1 MNPVF
6 ALIITNAIWGAAAPI
21 YKLGLQNM
29 PPSTF
34 LFLRF
39 FFASLI
45 FYPAVRK
52 EHFSE
57 ISKKDWAFI
66 VAATFF
72 GFTIQIG
79 FLLLGLQKTQSINSS
94 IILIGSP
101 ILLFFLA
108 IIFLHEKAHLKVLLG
123 IIISTVGVLFV
134 IFSPLLLGQNMHLA
148 LSEFQGNL
156 LYVGALVAD
165 VISILLYKGVSK
177 KISPYTLTFLSFAIS
192 TVTFFPLML
201 PELKTW
207 SFMYLDFHGLIS
219 LLYAIFFSS
228 AIAYYLYFYGLQK
241 IDGEEIGIFG
251 YINPVFTVLVAIPL
265 LHEVPTFYFI
275 VGSVLIVIGLCVS
288 QLKHHRPHLP
298 HK

>member
-1 MNPVF
+1 
-6 ALIITNAIWGAAAPI
+6 
-21 YKLGLQNM
+21 
-29 PPSTF
+29 
-34 LFLRF
+34 
-39 FFASLI
+39 
-45 FYPAVRK
+45 
-52 EHFSE
+52 
-57 ISKKDWAFI
+57 
-66 VAATFF
+66 
-72 GFTIQIG
+72 
-79 FLLLGLQKTQSINSS
+79 
-94 IILIGSP
+94 
-101 ILLFFLA
+101 
-108 IIFLHEKAHLKVLLG
+108 
-123 IIISTVGVLFV
+123 
-134 IFSPLLLGQNMHLA
+134 
-148 LSEFQGNL
+148 
-156 LYVGALVAD
+156 
-165 VISILLYKGVSK
+165 
-177 KISPYTLTFLSFAIS
+177 
-192 TVTFFPLML
+192 ML